1 MKDQYLK
8 ITKGLLKAAR
18 QLSQIEDAIL
28 EETLRNGGTIAEA
41 KEIGRLRDILVRK
54 YDERMLNMPI
64 SFMESSDEKRTQS
77 N

>member
-18 QLSQIEDAIL
+18 QLSHIEDAIL
-28 EETLRNGGTIAEA
+28 EETLQNGGTIAEA
-41 KEIGRLRDILVRK
+41 KEIGRLRDILIRK
-54 YDERMLNMPI
+54 YDERMMNMPF
-64 SFMESSDEKRTQS
+64 SFMENNDEKGTQS

>member
-64 SFMESSDEKRTQS
+64 SFMESSDEKGTQS

>member
-1 MKDQYLK
+1 MKDKYVK

-64 SFMESSDEKRTQS
+64 SFMESSDEKGTQS